1 MWRVIR
7 LGHMRL
13 MEVLTL
19 LFRAAISSLEVAHQ
33 LCCQRNKRIGE
44 VVFEPVEMKQQL
56 VAYGVFGQVII

>member
-19 LFRAAISSLEVAHQ
+19 LFRAAISSLEVDHQ
-33 LCCQRNKRIGE
+33 LCCLKHKIIGE
-44 VVFEPVEMKQQL
+44 VVFKPVEMKQQL
-56 VAYGVFGQVII
+56 VAYSVFGQVII